1 MRIMNLLWILL
12 FFSHTIIAQDITEC
26 TKVVDLTVT
35 SINKQST
42 DELSKYLSD
51 DFMIAGQKGV
61 VAKIVLKQLFS
72 QLGETVKSH
81 HQEAV
86 IESENELVLKYNI
99 DYENKGMKEAT
110 FTFNRDNLLK
120 GLELFEMEVKTMKGE
135 SEVQKPDNSI
145 IEIPFNLAGKF
156 IVVDVELDG
165 EKKPFILDTGSPK
178 VILNS
183 KHMPGFDSNQ
193 KSISS
198 TKGVNG
204 NISGMDISKVNKL
217 DFGGIQLV
225 DQKVVT
231 LDLSKLEEELGME
244 FYGLIG
250 YELIKEFDII
260 IDYEKQ
266 VLIFI
271 DPEVFDNY
279 RIENLSDNTLE
290 KIPFSLESHIPVVK
304 VQIHGESYF
313 FGIDSGAETNLI
325 DNRLWT
331 SLKQCVRDIGTDEL
345 SGAGPIMREVKTGKI
360 KKTKIGNTEY
370 KNLDTVFSDISHL
383 NDSYKIK
390 LDGIMGYELL
400 SKQTTLISYHRKEM
414 IFIR

>member
-1 MRIMNLLWILL
+1 MRIMKILWILL

-72 QLGETVKSH
+72 QLGETVNSH

-156 IVVDVELDG
+156 IVVDVEWDG

-183 KHMPGFDSNQ
+183 KHMSGFDSNQ

-244 FYGLIG
+244 FFGLIG

-260 IDYEKQ
+260 IDYERQ
-266 VLIFI
+266 VLILI
-271 DPEVFDNY
+271 NPDDYEKY
-279 RIENLSDNTLE
+279 RVENLSDNTFE
-290 KIPFSLESHIPVVK
+290 KISFSLESHIPVVK
-304 VQIHGESYF
+304 AQIHGESYS

-331 SLKQCVRDIGTDEL
+331 RLKRCVRDIGTDEL
-345 SGAGPIMREVKTGKI
+345 SGAGPITKEVKTGKI
-360 KKTKIGNTEY
+360 KKTKIGNTVY

-383 NDSYKIK
+383 NNSYKIK

>member
-370 KNLDTVFSDISHL
+370 KNLDTVFSDISHF
-383 NDSYKIK
+383 
-390 LDGIMGYELL
+390 L
-400 SKQTTLISYHRKEM
+400 SSPLAENLS
-414 IFIR
+414 

>member
-1 MRIMNLLWILL
+1 MKLLWILL

-370 KNLDTVFSDISHL
+370 KNLDTVFSDISHF
-383 NDSYKIK
+383 
-390 LDGIMGYELL
+390 L
-400 SKQTTLISYHRKEM
+400 SSPLAENLS
-414 IFIR
+414 

>member
-1 MRIMNLLWILL
+1 MNLLWILL

-81 HQEAV
+81 HQEDV

-99 DYENKGMKEAT
+99 DYENKGLKEAT

-120 GLELFEMEVKTMKGE
+120 GLELFEMEVKTMNGE

-370 KNLDTVFSDISHL
+370 KNLDTVFSDISHF
-383 NDSYKIK
+383 
-390 LDGIMGYELL
+390 L
-400 SKQTTLISYHRKEM
+400 SSPLAENLS
-414 IFIR
+414 

>member
-1 MRIMNLLWILL
+1 MKILWILL

-42 DELSKYLSD
+42 EELSKYLSD

-61 VAKIVLKQLFS
+61 VAKMVLKQLLS

-81 HQEAV
+81 HQEDV

-120 GLELFEMEVKTMKGE
+120 GLELFEMEVKTMNGE

-165 EKKPFILDTGSPK
+165 DKKPFILDTGSLK

-183 KHMPGFDSNQ
+183 KHMPDFDSD
-193 KSISS
+193 KKTISS
-198 TKGVNG
+198 NKGVNG

-217 DFGGIQLV
+217 DFGGIQLI

-231 LDLSKLEEELGME
+231 LDLSKLEEELGIE

-260 IDYEKQ
+260 MDYERQVLILINPDDYEK
-266 VLIFI
+266 
-271 DPEVFDNY
+271 Y
-279 RIENLSDNTLE
+279 RVENLSDNTLE

-304 VQIHGESYF
+304 AQIHGESYF

-331 SLKQCVRDIGTDEL
+331 RLKQCVRDIGTDEL
-345 SGAGPIMREVKTGKI
+345 SEAGPITKEVKTGKI
-360 KKTKIGNTEY
+360 KKTKIGNILY

-383 NDSYKIK
+383 NNSYKIK

-400 SKQTTLISYHRKEM
+400 SNQTTLISYRRKEM
-414 IFIR
+414 ILIR